1 MPEQTVPDQTVKV
14 SFTAP
19 STFVF
24 DPPAVTLTSAGKI
37 VMHQEPTT
45 ADWTF
50 VSVNELPAQF
60 TSSVTGN
67 GNGITVNDG
76 HTSDG
81 SWHYTVTVHDASGDH
96 TSDVQVAA
104 RTTTDTTASPMT
116 SLPMITNQ

>member
-19 STFVF
+19 NTFAF
-24 DPPAVTLTSAGKI
+24 DPPSVTLTAAGKI

-45 ADWTF
+45 ANWTF
-50 VSVNELPAQF
+50 VSVNELPPQF

-81 SWHYTVTVHDASGDH
+81 SWHYTVTVHDATGDH
-96 TSDVQVAA
+96 TSDVQAPA
-104 RTTTDTTASPMT
+104 QTTPSPMT